1 MNNAII
7 NGFRLKDLLNI
18 LDARTRVT
26 VYTGITSDDKIT
38 EDSVNVYE
46 LLASEDFIKTYGKQ
60 EVKGLVSFIS
70 TTNIL
75 IGKTEKGE
83 G

>member
-18 LDARTRVT
+18 LDARARVT
-26 VYTGITSDDKIT
+26 VYTGITADDKIT
-38 EDSVNVYE
+38 KDSINVYE
-46 LLASEDFIKTYGKQ
+46 LLASEDFIKTYGKRD
-60 EVKGLVSFIS
+60 VKGLVSFINV
-70 TTNIL
+70 TNIL
-75 IGKTEKGE
+75 IGE